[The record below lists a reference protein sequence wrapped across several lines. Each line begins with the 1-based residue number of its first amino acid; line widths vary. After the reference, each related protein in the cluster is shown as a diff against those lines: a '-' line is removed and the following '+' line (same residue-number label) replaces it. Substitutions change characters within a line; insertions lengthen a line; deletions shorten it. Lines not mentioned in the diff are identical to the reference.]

1 MEIGGLSDIDE
12 AKGIIGKT
20 VELEFK
26 LANSDNEGSAELY
39 AQRQRIAENMLV
51 NVSATPAQFE
61 QLGSGKISED
71 IFYSHY
77 TDAQLE
83 QLPDLYR
90 QNPELLSSLT
100 AGSIYPTLLT
110 DTYHTLTGQDASGNI
125 QSQQLKGFT
134 ILKFNGVKT
143 VALNAVDS
151 ARVIAVAETRKLA
164 HDIVWAKDEA
174 PSLTGTL
181 TFDGRSTVKFV
192 GQEVLQGISGY
203 NMTLYQVADTTVGE
217 KVASQIKAGKK
228 PATTDATIIAEGW
241 AEGAVL
247 GAQLI
252 GFDPAAQV
260 KIYDQQE
267 GTFVLS
273 ITDSKEANEILVPTI
288 FFRGQNKQNAE
299 NLIFAITNANLY
311 DIEDI
316 RVQDTQSWVVAKD
329 PKSNDILNGAFF
341 KFANVGQS
349 QTGKPVVSINFDD
362 KGKEIFC
369 NITEENIGKQMAI
382 FVGGSLMT
390 SPVIQDKICGGS
402 AQIDGTFDSK
412 GAKEL
417 TENLNSG
424 ALPAPLLLSHEEKV
438 SPTLGASA
446 LTGSFIAAG
455 VGFIVI
461 YILMFFM
468 YGWKKANVVI
478 ITLIVFVAFLM
489 AIFKLIGIV
498 SSLSAIAAAILTV
511 GMAVDANVLI
521 FERLKEELAEGK
533 SMHMAIEDAYERS
546 WYPIRDGNVS
556 TGLIGFLLFT
566 MGVNVFK
573 GFGTT
578 ILINMFLILLVNVPL
593 TKELLLLFYSD
604 KR

>member
-1 MEIGGLSDIDE
+1 M
-12 AKGIIGKT
+12 
-20 VELEFK
+20 
-26 LANSDNEGSAELY
+26 Y
-39 AQRQRIAENMLV
+39 Q
-51 NVSATPAQFE
+51 VSP
-61 QLGSGKISED
+61 GV
-71 IFYSHY
+71 
-77 TDAQLE
+77 DAQ
-83 QLPDLYR
+83 
-90 QNPELLSSLT
+90 SVAATVT
-100 AGSIYPTLLT
+100 A
-110 DTYHTLTGQDASGNI
+110 D
-125 QSQQLKGFT
+125 
-134 ILKFNGVKT
+134 
-143 VALNAVDS
+143 
-151 ARVIAVAETRKLA
+151 
-164 HDIVWAKDEA
+164 
-174 PSLTGTL
+174 
-181 TFDGRSTVKFV
+181 
-192 GQEVLQGISGY
+192 
-203 NMTLYQVADTTVGE
+203 
-217 KVASQIKAGKK
+217 KK
-228 PATTDATIIAEGW
+228 PATSDATLIMDNW
-241 AEGAVL
+241 ADGSLL
-247 GAQLI
+247 GSQLV
-252 GFDPAAQV
+252 GFDPSAKV
-260 KIYDQQE
+260 KVYDQPE
-267 GTFVLS
+267 GTFVVQ
-273 ITDSKEANEILVPTI
+273 IKDSKEPTETLAPTI
-288 FFRGQNKQNAE
+288 VFNGMNKTRADALIDAIVNAR
-299 NLIFAITNANLY
+299 LY

-382 FVGGSLMT
+382 FVGGQLMT

-402 AQIDGTFDSK
+402 AQIDGTFDVK

-446 LTGSFIAAG
+446 LTGAFIAAA
-455 VGFIVI
+455 VGFVVI
-461 YILMFFM
+461 YLLMFFM
-468 YGWKKANVVI
+468 YGWKRANVVI

-489 AIFKLIGIV
+489 AIFKLLGIV

-521 FERLKEELAEGK
+521 FERLKEERAQGK

-546 WYPIRDGNVS
+546 WYPIRDGNIS

-578 ILINMFLILLVNVPL
+578 ILINMFLILWVNVPV
-593 TKELLLLFYSD
+593 TKELLLLFYRD
-604 KR
+604 EK